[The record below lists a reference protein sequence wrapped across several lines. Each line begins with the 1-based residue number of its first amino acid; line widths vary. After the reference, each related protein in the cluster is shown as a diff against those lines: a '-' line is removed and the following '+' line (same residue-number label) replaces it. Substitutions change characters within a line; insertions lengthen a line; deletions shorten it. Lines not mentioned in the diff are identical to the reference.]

1 MLKKYGQ
8 KTGNF
13 QSCSRIA
20 AAALAAALS
29 FTSVCT
35 PLNTAAAAKIKLDK
49 IEAKLYVGGTK
60 KQAKTTLKLKKG
72 TKTIKAVFT
81 SSKPAVAKV
90 GKNTG
95 VVTAQKE
102 GTATIIAKYK
112 AKKYKCKVTVEQYE
126 PVSPDQPG
134 TDTDTNT
141 DQTKD
146 ETLRATQYGRVKGV
160 DSGDHLTWYAI
171 PYAAAPVGDL
181 RWSKPADPQSW
192 TEPLDC
198 TKEGDKFLQCGT
210 DYATGKTV
218 VSGTEDCLN
227 LDVYAPKKA
236 EKLPVLVYIH
246 GGNNQ
251 TGTSSEIK
259 GHQIAVEENCV
270 YVSLNYRLGLFGF
283 NCLPALQ
290 KDADATGN
298 YTLLDI
304 AKALD
309 WVKANISEFGGDAG
323 NITVSGF
330 SAGGRDVMAMLTSP
344 LFAGKFDKA
353 VVYSGGMTI
362 ADETAS
368 ARQIAAAIAPL
379 AVEDK
384 KAADEKAAVEWL
396 LTDGTDV
403 KDYLYSIDSNRL
415 VTLMSNA
422 GIRMSVFPHLYG
434 DDVVLPK
441 EGFATTKY
449 NSVPLLM
456 LTGATEFSLFCNF
469 DGYYFSDAFKAL
481 DETTQNAAKTFTR
494 KYGSDMYR
502 IFNAQCSAET
512 MYKNY
517 GSNIYVCQVEY
528 GSDQSATKLPA
539 MGSFHGIFV
548 PMLTNDHTYSD
559 FGDFT
564 TEGYRSMSA
573 LFDNYLKNFLVS
585 GNPNAEGQTEWAN
598 WTPEN
603 PVSMVLDADAA
614 KGTAEQKNVTTT
626 YEAIMDAMDADSTVP
641 QEIKNDLISKIMNGR
656 WFSDALDARYK
667 NVSLWK

>member
-1 MLKKYGQ
+1 MLKRHGQ
-8 KTGNF
+8 KTRF
-13 QSCSRIA
+13 A
-20 AAALAAALS
+20 AAALAAALT
-29 FTSVCT
+29 FTGVGAT
-35 PLNTAAAAKIKLDK
+35 LNTAAAAKIKLNK
-49 IEAKLYVGGTK
+49 TEATLYVGGTQ

-72 TKTIKAVFT
+72 TKALKAVFT
-81 SSKPAVAKV
+81 SNKPAVAKV
-90 GKNTG
+90 GKSTG
-95 VVTAQKE
+95 VVTAQKK
-102 GTATIIAKYK
+102 GTATITAKYQT
-112 AKKYKCKVTVEQYE
+112 KKYKCKVTVKQYE
-126 PVSPDQPG
+126 APSTDQPG
-134 TDTDTNT
+134 TDTNT
-141 DQTKD
+141 GA
-146 ETLRATQYGRVKGV
+146 ETLRTTQYGSVQGT
-160 DSGDHLTWYAI
+160 DSEDHLTWYAI
-171 PYAAAPVGDL
+171 PYAAAPVGEL
-181 RWSKPADPQSW
+181 RWSKPADPQAW

-198 TKEGDKFLQCGT
+198 TKPGDKFLQCGT
-210 DYATGKTV
+210 DYATGETV

-227 LDVYAPKKA
+227 LDVYAPKNA

-251 TGTSSEIK
+251 TGTSAEVM

-309 WVKANISEFGGDAG
+309 WVKANIAEFDGDAG
-323 NITVSGF
+323 NITISGF
-330 SAGGRDVMAMLTSP
+330 SAGGRDVMAMLASP

-379 AVEDK
+379 AVEDQ
-384 KAADEKAAVEWL
+384 KAADETAAMEWL

-403 KDYLYSIDSNRL
+403 KDYLYSIDSSRL
-415 VTLMSNA
+415 VTLMANA

-456 LTGATEFSLFCNF
+456 LTGATEFSLFCGF
-469 DGYYFSDAFKAL
+469 DGYYQSEAFTAL
-481 DETTQNAAKTFTR
+481 DESAQNAAKAFVR
-494 KYGSDMYR
+494 NYGSDMYR

-517 GSNIYVCQVEY
+517 NANIYVCQVEY
-528 GSDQSATKLPA
+528 GSDQSATTLPV

-548 PMLTNDHTYSD
+548 PMLTNDHTYSG

-564 TEGYRSMSA
+564 TQGYRSMSA
-573 LFDNYLKNFLVS
+573 LFDNYLKNFLIS
-585 GNPNAEGQTEWAN
+585 GNPNAEGQTEWTN

-603 PVSMVLDADAA
+603 PVSMVLDADAD
-614 KGTAEQKNVTTT
+614 KGTAEMKNVTTT
-626 YEAIMDAMDADSTVP
+626 YDAIMDAMDADTTVS
-641 QEIKNDLISKIMNGR
+641 EDIKSGLISNIMNGR

-667 NVSLWK
+667 NASLWK